1 MGNRHSVEMVLMK
14 VLVATSLL
22 LAANAAPETFTRPC
36 DGKSYSWCDHTKG
49 MEERV
54 DSLVANLTNDEKSVL
69 FVNGAGAVPRIG
81 WPAYQWWS
89 EALHGVAR
97 DGVATSFPQICGV
110 AASYNRSQ
118 WHKIGDATSTE
129 GRGKN
134 QEYSGQMY
142 HGLTFWA
149 PNVNIFRDPR
159 WGRGE
164 ETPGE
169 DPTMNGEYAEQ
180 FVTGM
185 QGGADSKYLKVS
197 SCLKHYA
204 AYNEEAGRNSF
215 AAMVTSQD
223 MEDTFLPAFQ
233 AGVEKGNASSI
244 MCSYNAES
252 YGEGIYG
259 TGTQG
264 GAIPSCANK
273 GILNDLA
280 RDKWGFNGYI
290 TSDCGAVGNVQN
302 QHHYTTNS
310 KDTVTAVLSAGM
322 DTDCGGFMGSKTMLS
337 LLGDAKVQAL
347 ADTALKNLFMV
358 QFRLG
363 LADPVEVQPAWAQYG
378 ASVVNTAAH
387 QALAKEAADQSMVLL
402 KNQHQALP
410 IIKAGGSRKMAV
422 MGREAE
428 ATTNMQGNYFGTAP
442 YLISPAK
449 GLQNYG
455 SVYADDGSNI
465 TKSVAAVEGKD
476 LVVLVVG
483 LQSEGARPADEA
495 EGHDRTSLLL
505 PDGQDKFVEQVSA
518 AAAKAN
524 APVVVVVMGGGPLDL
539 SAIKANNNVDAI
551 LWCGYPGQSGG
562 TSIADTIFGENNPS
576 GKLSLT
582 WYPEELTKQVP
593 ITDMGMRPNQTSGNP
608 GRTYRFYTGT
618 PVFKFGEGLSYSA
631 FSHALQAPH
640 QISESSFP
648 SELSLSSL
656 SKTLVTTIAVNTTNL
671 SERDGAETILLFAAS
686 PNAGVDGA
694 PIQSLIAFDKVHVR
708 AGHSVMTELTVESQH
723 FTLAALTGERSVAK
737 GAWKLWVGHDGQDS
751 AITVHVV

>member
-1 MGNRHSVEMVLMK
+1 VVVKAM
-14 VLVATSLL
+14 L
-22 LAANAAPETFTRPC
+22 LAQFLSMLTVANAQFTRPC
-36 DGKSYSWCDHTKG
+36 DGKSYDWCDHTKS
-49 MEERV
+49 MEDRV
-54 DSLVANLTNDEKSVL
+54 DALVANLTLDEKSVL
-69 FVNGAGAVPRIG
+69 FVNSAGAVPRIG

-110 AASYNRSQ
+110 AASYNKSL
-118 WHKIGDATSTE
+118 WHMIGDVTSTE

-134 QEYSGQMY
+134 QEYTGKMY
-142 HGLTFWA
+142 DGLTFWA

-185 QGGADSKYLKVS
+185 QGGVDNKYLKVS

-215 AAMVTSQD
+215 PAVVTSQD

-244 MCSYNAES
+244 MCSYNAET

-259 TGTQG
+259 TGNQG

-280 RDKWGFNGYI
+280 RDKWHFNGYI

-302 QHHYTTNS
+302 QHHYTSNP
-310 KDTVTAVLSAGM
+310 KDTVTAVLTAGM
-322 DTDCGGFMGSKTMLS
+322 DTDCGGFMSSKTMQS
-337 LLGDAKVQAL
+337 LLTDSKVEAL

-363 LADPVEVQPAWAQYG
+363 FADPVDVQPDWAKYDG
-378 ASVVNTAAH
+378 SVVNTAAH
-387 QALAKEAADQSMVLL
+387 QTLAKEAADQSLVLL
-402 KNQHQALP
+402 KNSLATLP
-410 IIKAGGSRKMAV
+410 IVKAGGSRKMAV

-428 ATTNMQGNYFGTAP
+428 ATTNMQGNYYGTAP
-442 YLISPAK
+442 YLISPAE
-449 GLQNYG
+449 GLKKYG
-455 SVYADDGSNI
+455 TVYSDDGSDI
-465 TKSVAAVEGKD
+465 KKSVAAVEGKD

-505 PDGQDKFVEQVSA
+505 PGNQDQFVQEVAA
-518 AAAKAN
+518 AAAKKDT
-524 APVVVVVMGGGPLDL
+524 PVVVVVMGGGPVDI
-539 SAIKANNNVDAI
+539 SAIKANRDVGAI

-562 TSIADTIFGENNPS
+562 ASIADTLFGESNPS
-576 GKLSLT
+576 GRLSMT
-582 WYPEELTKQVP
+582 WYPEQLTKQVP
-593 ITDMGMRPNQTSGNP
+593 ITDMGMRPNKTSGNP

-618 PVFKFGEGLSYSA
+618 PVFKFGEGLGYST
-631 FSHALQAPH
+631 FSHELQAPV
-640 QISESSFP
+640 QIAESQFP
-648 SELSLSSL
+648 NDLSLSSL
-656 SKTLVTTIAVNTTNL
+656 SKASVATLAVNTSNL
-671 SERDGAETILLFAAS
+671 SERDGAEAILIFAAS
-686 PNAGVDGA
+686 PNAGQDGE
-694 PIQSLIAFDKVHVR
+694 PIQSLIAFDKVHVQ
-708 AGHSVMTELTVESQH
+708 AGQSVVTELSVASQH
-723 FTLAALTGERSVAK
+723 FTLASITGERSVVK
-737 GAWKLWVGHDGQDS
+737 GAWKLWVGHDGKDR
-751 AITVHVV
+751 AVTVKME

>member
-1 MGNRHSVEMVLMK
+1 
-14 VLVATSLL
+14 
-22 LAANAAPETFTRPC
+22 
-36 DGKSYSWCDHTKG
+36 

-54 DSLVANLTNDEKSVL
+54 DALVANLTNDEKSVL

-97 DGVATSFPQICGV
+97 DGIATSFPQICGV
-110 AASYNRSQ
+110 AASYNRSL
-118 WHKIGDATSTE
+118 WHMIGDVTSTE

-134 QEYSGQMY
+134 QEYTGKMY

-169 DPTMNGEYAEQ
+169 DPTMNGDYAEQ

-185 QGGADSKYLKVS
+185 QGADSKYLKVS

-215 AAMVTSQD
+215 PAMVTSQD

-252 YGEGIYG
+252 YGQGIYG
-259 TGTQG
+259 TGKQG

-280 RDKWGFNGYI
+280 RDKWGFEGYI

-302 QHHYTTNS
+302 QHHYTSNP
-310 KDTVTAVLSAGM
+310 KDTVTAVLTAGM
-322 DTDCGGFMGSKTMLS
+322 DTDCGGFMGSKTMAALLS
-337 LLGDAKVQAL
+337 DSKVQAL
-347 ADTALKNLFMV
+347 ADRALKNLFMV

-363 LADPVEVQPAWAQYG
+363 LADPVEVQPDWARYG
-378 ASVVNTAAH
+378 MDVVNTAAH

-402 KNQHQALP
+402 KNTNGALP
-410 IIKAGGSRKMAV
+410 IVKAGGSRKIAV

-428 ATTNMQGNYFGTAP
+428 ATSNMQGNYFGTAP
-442 YLISPAK
+442 YLISPAD
-449 GLQNYG
+449 GLKAYG
-455 SVYADDGSNI
+455 TVYSDNGSNI
-465 TKSVAAVEGKD
+465 SKSVSAVVGTD

-495 EGHDRTSLLL
+495 EGHDRSSLLL
-505 PDGQDKFVEQVSA
+505 PDDQDDFVEQVSA
-518 AAAKAN
+518 AAAKVN
-524 APVVVVVMGGGPLDL
+524 SPVVVVVMGGGPLDL
-539 SAIKANNNVDAI
+539 TAIKANRDVDAI
-551 LWCGYPGQSGG
+551 MWCGYPGQSGG
-562 TSIADTIFGENNPS
+562 ASIADTIFGQNNPS

-582 WYPEELTKQVP
+582 WYPEELTKQVA
-593 ITDMGMRPNQTSGNP
+593 ITDMGMRPNKTSGNP
-608 GRTYRFYTGT
+608 GRTYRFYTGS
-618 PVFKFGEGLSYSA
+618 PVFKFGEGLSYST
-631 FSHALQAPH
+631 FRHELMAPL
-640 QISESSFP
+640 QISESQFP
-648 SELSLSSL
+648 SERSLSSL
-656 SKTLVTTIAVNTTNL
+656 SKTSVATLAVNTTNL
-671 SERDGAETILLFAAS
+671 SERHGAETILVFAAP
-686 PNAGVDGA
+686 PNAGEDGA

-708 AGHSVMTELTVESQH
+708 AGQTVVTELSIESQH
-723 FTLAALTGERSVAK
+723 FTLATLPGERSVAK
-737 GAWKLWVGHDGQDS
+737 GAWKLWVGHDGQDR
-751 AITVHVV
+751 AITINVV